1 MMCYKNASYV
11 VKKIDGQWCYLHAS
25 CMLLLNYLKVG
36 VIAYTHGNAY
46 IAIYKELQLDFDG
59 NTWHTHWT
67 LSEIC
72 TKHTRK
78 II

>member
-1 MMCYKNASYV
+1 
-11 VKKIDGQWCYLHAS
+11 
-25 CMLLLNYLKVG
+25 MLLLNYLKVG